1 MLRIGHGWSTIGDMG
16 EQIVGR
22 APARRRQLGM
32 DMVRSLGL
40 VAIALLVWLYFAHP
54 QTPDTVRSVQWVPV
68 ADSAAATASYDV
80 LAPEDEFSWSAT
92 SARIEPQS
100 DGTVAWQAGFLTPEQ
115 EYAAIMQR
123 GVFAEQAE
131 QAEQDWVAEQTRNG
145 TGSETVRLAG
155 VDWTRLVGDPVPDD
169 RRSLVSVQNGVVT
182 VVTGSAEWAELETMA
197 GGLEVR
203 PT

>member
-1 MLRIGHGWSTIGDMG
+1 MG

-40 VAIALLVWLYFAHP
+40 VAVALLVWLFFAHP

-68 ADSAAATASYDV
+68 ADSAAATASYAV
-80 LAPEDEFSWSAT
+80 LAPQDDFAWSAT

-115 EYAAIMQR
+115 DYAAIMQR

-131 QAEQDWVAEQTRNG
+131 QAQQDWIAEQTRDG
-145 TGSETVRLAG
+145 APGETVRLAG
-155 VDWTRLVGDPVPDD
+155 LDWTRLVGDPVPDD
-169 RRSLVSVQNGVVT
+169 RRSLLLVQDGVVT
-182 VVTGSAEWAELETMA
+182 VVTGSAQWSELEKLA
-197 GGLEVR
+197 SGLEVR
-203 PT
+203 PAD